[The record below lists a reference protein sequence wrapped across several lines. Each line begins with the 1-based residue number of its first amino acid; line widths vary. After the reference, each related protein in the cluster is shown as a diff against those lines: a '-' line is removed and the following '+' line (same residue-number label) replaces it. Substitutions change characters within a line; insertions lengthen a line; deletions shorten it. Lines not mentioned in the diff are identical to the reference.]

1 MDDRDLFQSASF
13 PNPAR
18 PLLGLTLLAVED
30 SRYASD
36 ALRLMALRSGAR
48 IRQAG
53 TLAEAERHLGLYR
66 PSVIIVDLGL
76 PDGDGLL
83 LIARLHRASP
93 RIGIILG
100 SSGDEDAGDAV
111 IKAGADGFLP
121 KPVASLANF
130 QELIL
135 SQLPEACRPMGP
147 RIVNDDVIR
156 PGAQSYREDLI
167 HVAELLNGAP
177 EGKVLDYIA
186 QFLTGIARCAGDLA
200 LQSAGEA
207 LTIARMQRRAC
218 RGPAARIAALV
229 QDRLNAAPG
238 SKRRV

>member
-13 PNPAR
+13 PNPVR

-30 SRYASD
+30 SRYARD
-36 ALRLMALRSGAR
+36 ALRLMAQRSGAR
-48 IRQAG
+48 IRTADGLAAAG
-53 TLAEAERHLGLYR
+53 RHLDLYR

-76 PDGDGLL
+76 PDGDGTQ

-93 RIGIILG
+93 RFGIILG
-100 SSGDEDAGDAV
+100 TSGDDTADGTA

-121 KPVASLANF
+121 KPVTSLANF

-135 SQLPEACRPMGP
+135 SHLPEPSRPMVP

-156 PGAQSYREDLI
+156 PDMLSYREDLI
-167 HVAELLNGAP
+167 RVADLLRNAP
-177 EGKVLDYIA
+177 EGKGLDYLA
-186 QFLTGIARCAGDLA
+186 QFLTGVARSAGDHA
-200 LQSAGEA
+200 LQLAGEA

-218 RGPAARIAALV
+218 RAQLAQIAGLV
-229 QDRLNAAPG
+229 QDRLNGTTG
-238 SKRRV
+238 SEPRV